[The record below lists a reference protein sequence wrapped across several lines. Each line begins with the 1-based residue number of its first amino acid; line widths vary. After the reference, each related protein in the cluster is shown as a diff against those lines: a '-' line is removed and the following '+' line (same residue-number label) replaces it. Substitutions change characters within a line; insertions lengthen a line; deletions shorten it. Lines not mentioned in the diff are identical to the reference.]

1 MCPYP
6 ALRGIEVHLLL
17 GPSDVNP
24 ATELDAGFGMACAS
38 GKENL
43 PAGRRNFTVEPWIPA
58 TAMREKARDLAA
70 PTPWSEGRRRKPRQN
85 HATTNGFGT
94 PRTARLSPPD
104 MPSSAT
110 HRPLGRG
117 RRSRPGVPERAASPP
132 SRVATVPFRG
142 VDQPRWRGRSLG
154 RGDRGRQPGQS
165 RLSRHRERAVRGC
178 VRPALHR

>member
-6 ALRGIEVHLLL
+6 ALRGIEVHLLV

-104 MPSSAT
+104 NAIVGDTSTARSRTSQPAGCPRARREPAVPRSDGAVQ
-110 HRPLGRG
+110 RRG
-117 RRSRPGVPERAASPP
+117 PTALARSLARARRSGAS
-132 SRVATVPFRG
+132 A
-142 VDQPRWRGRSLG
+142 
-154 RGDRGRQPGQS
+154 
-165 RLSRHRERAVRGC
+165 RAVQA
-178 VRPALHR
+178 VSPS